1 MKKFTAFV
9 FALLTLL
16 PFVVIA
22 WLLYS
27 NFASTPVAI
36 INLLIIM
43 TGVMLAFIVYNRII
57 IGKDEN
63 SIKANTEHY
72 PHIESALIYV
82 LPSDFVSKLE
92 KTKGKIFM
100 VSTDEIEKDI
110 TLINGEYNK
119 LTDVISL
126 TYSNGI
132 STTIKGATT
141 IAVGDNQFLFY
152 GFEELIHTKGK
163 EKSDFI
169 WEQDRLVQKK
179 GEELVSIR
187 IPDRLPV
194 YIFDWK

>member
-92 KTKGKIFM
+92 KT
-100 VSTDEIEKDI
+100 
-110 TLINGEYNK
+110 
-119 LTDVISL
+119 
-126 TYSNGI
+126 
-132 STTIKGATT
+132 
-141 IAVGDNQFLFY
+141 
-152 GFEELIHTKGK
+152 
-163 EKSDFI
+163 
-169 WEQDRLVQKK
+169 
-179 GEELVSIR
+179 
-187 IPDRLPV
+187 
-194 YIFDWK
+194 